1 MQNLVWAEFA
11 ELDRE
16 ALYDLLQLRSEV
28 FVVEQQ
34 SLFPDIDGL
43 DRVARH
49 LLLYKADGQLAGYL
63 RLLGPE
69 HRGGGAVAISRVVVR
84 ESARGAGLGRLL
96 MEAALAESGRLFGET
111 PVELSAQVDQEAF
124 YRSLGFVTQA
134 GAPYDDAGILHVN
147 MTFCAPGR
155 LPDS

>member
-1 MQNLVWAEFA
+1 MQNLVWADFA

-49 LLLYKADGQLAGYL
+49 LLLYEAGQLAGYL

-69 HRGGGAVAISRVVVR
+69 HRGSGAASISRVVVR
-84 ESARGAGLGRLL
+84 KLARGQGLGRVL
-96 MEAALAESGRLFGET
+96 MKAALSESGRLFPET
-111 PVELSAQVDQEAF
+111 PVELSAQVEQEAF
-124 YRSLGFVTQA
+124 YRSIGFATQP
-134 GAPYDDAGILHVN
+134 GEPYDDAGILHVN
-147 MTFCAPGR
+147 MTYGA
-155 LPDS
+155 